1 MKLRELIKR
10 VDKSDKNKT
19 SIDPTELAELFG
31 YYDMLSIDSYEEFD
45 KRMIGY
51 WIHVTIDTDTWV
63 GIEACFLDG
72 EFVMLRTQTAR
83 KSDENYEFKDV
94 ESKNKVKNFIF
105 SYIDEEDNFQ
115 YIENLDE
122 EMNEGIQAMYSS
134 ELLTD
139 KLIDENGNSYT
150 IVEKYPRD
158 KDFEKIK
165 IAKVVDSKGNESIKK
180 LEDLLIPYRI
190 K

>member
-1 MKLRELIKR
+1 
-10 VDKSDKNKT
+10 
-19 SIDPTELAELFG
+19 
-31 YYDMLSIDSYEEFD
+31 
-45 KRMIGY
+45 
-51 WIHVTIDTDTWV
+51 
-63 GIEACFLDG
+63 
-72 EFVMLRTQTAR
+72 
-83 KSDENYEFKDV
+83 
-94 ESKNKVKNFIF
+94 
-105 SYIDEEDNFQ
+105 
-115 YIENLDE
+115 
-122 EMNEGIQAMYSS
+122 MYSN

-139 KLIDENGNSYT
+139 KLIDQNGNSYT